1 MMRNIL
7 TALAL
12 ISLVSI
18 LGCSTYNTATRGGQF
33 FGTGAVA
40 ARGMDVAQDMCT
52 TANGERL
59 PCSLTAVSTPHG
71 ASVSTSNGGYYGYPY
86 GASVPY
92 TPGMPLGGS
101 TGNPQLDAAL
111 MYRATHPGVPY
122 NQTAGDLAAAGVY
135 QSVRQGNLTQAAV
148 AGNTAAIYDVAAAQA
163 STAESVR
170 GLETEQAASAAER
183 EQIAQEAAQQRFEAA
198 QQLRRISSAAAGNR
212 ERANAAGQAASL
224 ALEVLDEGGSNG
236 SAPPVDHQIEI
247 AVPAGTAE
255 EDDR

>member
-1 MMRNIL
+1 MRNIL
-7 TALAL
+7 TALA
-12 ISLVSI
+12 IIGLVSTC
-18 LGCSTYNTATRGGQF
+18 GCSTYNTATRGGQF
-33 FGTGAVA
+33 FGTSAVA
-40 ARGMDVAQDMCT
+40 ARGMDIAQDMCT
-52 TANGERL
+52 TADGQQL
-59 PCSLTAVSTPHG
+59 PCSMTAVSTPHG
-71 ASVSTSNGGYYGYPY
+71 AAVSTSNGGYYGYPY

-92 TPGMPLGGS
+92 VPGMPFGS
-101 TGNPQLDAAL
+101 TGNSQLDGVML
-111 MYRATHPGVPY
+111 YRATHPGVPY

-163 STAESVR
+163 RTSESMR
-170 GLETEQAASAAER
+170 GLETEQANTAAEVDGLDER
-183 EQIAQEAAQQRFEAA
+183 LQRNAQTQQRMA
-198 QQLRRISSAAAGNR
+198 QDVAGAIKRN
-212 ERANAAGQAASL
+212 EDRANAAGQAASL